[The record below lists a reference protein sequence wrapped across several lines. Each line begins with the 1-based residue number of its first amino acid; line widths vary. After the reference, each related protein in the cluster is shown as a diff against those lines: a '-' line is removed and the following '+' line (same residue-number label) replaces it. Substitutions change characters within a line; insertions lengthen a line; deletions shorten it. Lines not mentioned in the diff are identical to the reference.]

1 DPRRAPNASSP
12 AAASPTRPT
21 LRAVP
26 PLGAAFGASDDA
38 DPDLD
43 EDVSDA
49 GAVGQAVIEDLLG
62 GRVIEE
68 HDG

>member
-1 DPRRAPNASSP
+1 M
-12 AAASPTRPT
+12 PTRPT
-21 LRAVP
+21 HVDAAALRA
-26 PLGAAFGASDDA
+26 AMETAFGASDDA

>member
-1 DPRRAPNASSP
+1 
-12 AAASPTRPT
+12 
-21 LRAVP
+21 VP